1 MSRVLIATRN
11 PGKVRELAAALARA
25 GLDAIGLDAV
35 DDNLDV
41 AETGATFEANARL
54 KAETWS
60 RATGW
65 TVVADDSGL
74 EVDALDGAPG
84 VRSARFGG
92 SGLGD
97 HDRVRALLEA
107 LGDVSPGRRS
117 ARFRCVLAVAKD
129 GVTIATFEGVVE
141 GRIAQAPAGS
151 SGFGYDPVFV
161 PEGSTRTFAEMT
173 RDEKLALSHRGRATT
188 ALLAAVRS
196 GALSLDDPDDPED
209 ASGQ

>member
-11 PGKVRELAAALARA
+11 SGKVRELAAALAGA
-25 GLDAIGLDAV
+25 GVDAIGLDAV

-60 RATGW
+60 RTTGW

-74 EVDALDGAPG
+74 EVDALGGAPG

-92 SGLGD
+92 PGLGD
-97 HDRVRALLEA
+97 HDRVRALLVA
-107 LGDVSPGRRS
+107 LGDVGPGRRS

-161 PEGSTRTFAEMT
+161 PEGANRTFAEMT
-173 RDEKLALSHRGRATT
+173 REEKLALSHRGRAAA
-188 ALLAAVRS
+188 ALLAALRD
-196 GALSLDDPDDPED
+196 GTLPLDDPDDSED
-209 ASGQ
+209 ASRQ